1 MNKVKKKVV
10 IYFIL
15 CLVGCL
21 VAEGIILSI
30 MDAFLMSFSSPSD
43 DMLLI
48 VIGGFLILS
57 LMNVVGGAYLFYR
70 LTSKTWQKE
79 SLRQINER
87 NMLYPC
93 IAHDL
98 KTPMTSVQGFATA
111 LKDGKVKPEEQAEI
125 YEIIYNKSCYMN
137 ELLDTMFAFSKL
149 NTDDYKLSLREVDL
163 CALVRELVAFHYDEY
178 EKMDMD
184 LDIDIPEEA
193 IICNVD
199 EKEMKRA
206 ISNLLVN
213 AYKHNEKGAHILVRV
228 SAQGDMVRIIVA
240 DNGDVINKKVATTI
254 FEPFAKGDE
263 ARSGGRGT
271 GLGLAI
277 SNLVVEKHGGKLYI
291 DDCIEGYTK
300 GFVICIKR
308 F

>member
-10 IYFIL
+10 LYFIL

-43 DMLLI
+43 NMLLI

-57 LMNVVGGAYLFYR
+57 LMNIVGGAYLFYR

-79 SLRQINER
+79 SMRQINER
-87 NMLYPC
+87 NMLYSC

-111 LKDGKVKPEEQAEI
+111 LKEGKVKPEEQDEV
-125 YEIIYNKSCYMN
+125 YDIIYNKSCYMN
-137 ELLDTMFAFSKL
+137 ELLDTMFTFSKL
-149 NTDDYKLSLREVDL
+149 NMDDYELSLRELDVCSL
-163 CALVRELVAFHYDEY
+163 VRALVALHYDGFEAR
-178 EKMDMD
+178 DMN
-184 LDIDIPEEA
+184 LDIDIPEETFN
-193 IICNVD
+193 CNVD

-213 AYKHNEKGAHILVRV
+213 AYMHNGKGANILVRV
-228 SAQGDMVRIIVA
+228 SVQGDMVRIIVA
-240 DNGDVINKKVATTI
+240 DNGDVINKEVATTI

-263 ARSGGRGT
+263 ARSGGKGT

>member
-10 IYFIL
+10 LYFIL

-21 VAEGIILSI
+21 VVEGIILGI
-30 MDAFLMSFSSPSD
+30 MDALLMSLSSPND
-43 DMLLI
+43 NMVLI
-48 VIGGFLILS
+48 IIGVFLILS
-57 LMNVVGGAYLFYR
+57 LMNIVAGAYLFYR
-70 LTSKTWQKE
+70 LTGKTWQKE
-79 SLRQINER
+79 SQRQMNER
-87 NMLYPC
+87 NMLYSC

-111 LKDGKVKPEEQAEI
+111 LKEGKVKPEEQAEI

-193 IICNVD
+193 IICNAD

-228 SAQGDMVRIIVA
+228 SAKGDMVRIIVA

>member
-10 IYFIL
+10 LYFIL

-21 VAEGIILSI
+21 VVEGIILGI
-30 MDAFLMSFSSPSD
+30 MDALLMSLSSPND
-43 DMLLI
+43 NMVLI
-48 VIGGFLILS
+48 IIGVFLILS
-57 LMNVVGGAYLFYR
+57 LMNIVAGAYLFYR
-70 LTSKTWQKE
+70 LTGKTWQKE
-79 SLRQINER
+79 SQRQMNER
-87 NMLYPC
+87 NMLYSC

-111 LKDGKVKPEEQAEI
+111 LKEGKVKTEEYAEI

-163 CALVRELVAFHYDEY
+163 CALVRELIAFHYDEY

-193 IICNVD
+193 NICNVD

-263 ARSGGRGT
+263 ARSGGKGT

>member
-10 IYFIL
+10 LYFIL

-21 VAEGIILSI
+21 VVEGIILGI
-30 MDAFLMSFSSPSD
+30 MDALLMSLSSPND
-43 DMLLI
+43 NMVLI
-48 VIGGFLILS
+48 IIGVFLILS
-57 LMNVVGGAYLFYR
+57 LMNIVAGAYLFYR
-70 LTSKTWQKE
+70 LTGKTWQKE
-79 SLRQINER
+79 SQRQMNER
-87 NMLYPC
+87 NMLYSC

-111 LKDGKVKPEEQAEI
+111 LKEGKVKPEEQAEI

-184 LDIDIPEEA
+184 LDIDIPEEV
-193 IICNVD
+193 IICNAD

-263 ARSGGRGT
+263 ARSGGKGT

>member
-10 IYFIL
+10 LYFIL

-21 VAEGIILSI
+21 VAESIILSI
-30 MDAFLMSFSSPSD
+30 MDALLMSFSSPSD
-43 DMLLI
+43 NMVLI

-57 LMNVVGGAYLFYR
+57 LMNIVGGAYLFYR

-79 SLRQINER
+79 SMRQINER
-87 NMLYPC
+87 NMLYSC

-111 LKDGKVKPEEQAEI
+111 LKEGKVKPEEQKEI

-137 ELLDTMFAFSKL
+137 ELLDTMFVFSKL
-149 NTDDYKLSLREVDL
+149 NTKDYKLSCRERDL
-163 CALVRELVAFHYDEY
+163 CVLARELVALHYDEF
-178 EKMDMD
+178 ELRNMN
-184 LDIDIPEEA
+184 LDIDIPEDS
-193 IICNVD
+193 IVCNID

-213 AYKHNEKGAHILVRV
+213 AYKHNEKGTNILVKV
-228 SAQGDMVRIIVA
+228 SAQGDMAKIIVA
-240 DNGDVINKKVATTI
+240 DNGEVIDKEKATTI
-254 FEPFAKGDE
+254 FEPFAKGDV
-263 ARSGGRGT
+263 ARSGGKGT